1 MKKIESYVSNDNIIF
16 ANENDCIEHEKNV
29 QNFFENVLF
38 FDSSCEKI
46 EPNFFTE
53 PTEGCPIDL
62 MEEIISPI
70 VGEAYYII
78 IKDTLNLDFAGKFK
92 CDYIDLSKNGFYVFD
107 DEEGSFVD
115 IKEQIKAL
123 DDEIQIYQETLS
135 TLKNKIVE

>member
-1 MKKIESYVSNDNIIF
+1 MKKIENYVSHDNIIF
-16 ANENDCIEHEKNV
+16 TDENECIEHEKNV

-38 FDSSCEKI
+38 FDSSREKI

-53 PTEGCPIDL
+53 PTEGRPFDL

-78 IKDTLNLDFAGKFK
+78 VKNTLNLDFAGDIR
-92 CDYIDLSKNGFYVFD
+92 CDYIDFTKSGFYIFD

-115 IKEQIKAL
+115 IKEQIRAL
-123 DDEIQIYQETLS
+123 EDEIQIYQETLS
-135 TLKNKIVE
+135 TLENKIVE

>member
-29 QNFFENVLF
+29 KNFFENVLF

-53 PTEGCPIDL
+53 PTEGYQIEL

-78 IKDTLNLDFAGKFK
+78 IKDTLNFDFAGKFK
-92 CDYIDLSKNGFYVFD
+92 CDYIDLTKSGFYTFD
-107 DEEGSFVD
+107 DEEGSFID
-115 IKEQIKAL
+115 IEEQISAL
-123 DDEIQIYQETLS
+123 NDEIQIRQETLS
-135 TLKNKIVE
+135 ALKSKIVE